1 MRRLKLALGLLVLA
15 AATGMIS
22 TRADAQPP
30 TPEPTAHHKLLSK
43 DVGTW
48 DAKVKFWMGGP
59 NSEPSESKGVET
71 NTMLGGFWLVS
82 EFKGEFG
89 GQPFEGRG
97 QMGYDVN
104 KGKYVVSW
112 IDTMSSEI
120 MLLEGD
126 LDEKTHILTMTGKGK
141 GPDGKPYEAKEVS
154 EHKGDD
160 TRVFTMYMK
169 SDETKGE
176 MVKMMEITYT
186 RRSK

>member
-1 MRRLKLALGLLVLA
+1 MRRTTFALCLLAVT
-15 AATGMIS
+15 ATAGVVS
-22 TRADAQPP
+22 TRADDPPP
-30 TPEPTAHHKLLSK
+30 TPQPTAQHKLLAK

-48 DAKVKFWMGGP
+48 DASVKFWMGGP
-59 NSEPSESKGVET
+59 DSAPSESKGVET
-71 NTMLGGFWLVS
+71 NTMLGGFWLIS

-97 QMGYDVN
+97 QMGYDTN
-104 KGKYVVSW
+104 KNKYVVSW
-112 IDTMSSEI
+112 VDTMSSQI

-126 LDEKTHILTMTGKGK
+126 LDEKSHVLTMTGSGK

-176 MVKMMEITYT
+176 MAKVMEITYT
-186 RRSK
+186 RRAK